1 VQVAAQAP
9 AWLHQWVPLDWF
21 KRYERRIEESRLSIK
36 KEEQG
41 AFLEQVGRDGSPL
54 LSMLYQEDTPALL
67 AHLPQVQILRQIW
80 IQHYFWEE
88 GHLRLRTKDMLP
100 PAHLT

>member
-1 VQVAAQAP
+1 VAAQAP

-67 AHLPQVQILRQIW
+67 AHLPQVPILRQIW
-80 IQHYFWEE
+80 LQHSFWEE
-88 GHLRLRTKDMLP
+88 GHLRLRKKDLLP
-100 PAHLT
+100 LPT